1 MNYDF
6 LTWLS
11 LEMSDLMLSALS
23 TLAIPSPPLLL
34 SVSYLRWQTE
44 CGWNFWVKTFGFAIE
59 TYHVRVGDVSL
70 CQRVSSEFSIFSFF
84 PSAKYA

>member
-23 TLAIPSPPLLL
+23 TLATPSPPLLL
-34 SVSYLRWQTE
+34 SVSYLWQLKLL
-44 CGWNFWVKTFGFAIE
+44 GQNIWVRGLQVKFTMFE
-59 TYHVRVGDVSL
+59 L
-70 CQRVSSEFSIFSFF
+70 EM
-84 PSAKYA
+84 